1 MALTTIHTYLVY
13 PRDQGEEQAGGT
25 AVPLRGKLFD
35 LLNDVYQKSDG
46 ECDIDIAFNPAASG
60 AQENAIRT
68 LVLTYLNEATLEN
81 GRAIASALKVVTTNR
96 SKVGMLFLMSGQE
109 DGEHKIVVSR
119 FPADNG
125 ILAEE
130 AQHGLNVEFLE
141 RVFMKSQHS
150 YKAVTFRGPT
160 LAAGFWQGRAIDK
173 QSGDLLLQVSDYWIR
188 GFLDADFRTTS
199 AHGTRRLAEAIR
211 NASQSTRDPD
221 VRREIIAA
229 ATLAQNLAG
238 ERTSVDEFARRFGLT
253 DAARNA
259 ITRQLRNPATAGE
272 TFMFAAEEFS
282 RQVAFRT
289 VELSSGAML
298 TAQAADFDTVF
309 NIEELGDGSVRYS
322 TTGTLV
328 GERLRKAS

>member
-13 PRDQGEEQAGGT
+13 PRDKGDGQASGT
-25 AVPLRGKLFD
+25 AVRLEGKLFD
-35 LLNDVYQKSDG
+35 LLNDVYEKSDG
-46 ECDIDIAFNPAASG
+46 ECDIDIAFNPAG
-60 AQENAIRT
+60 GEVQDNAIRT
-68 LVLTYLNEATLEN
+68 LILSYLNETTLEN
-81 GRAIASALKVVTTNR
+81 GRAIASVLKRATTNR
-96 SKVGMLFLMSGQE
+96 SGVGMLFLMSGQE

-150 YKAVTFRGPT
+150 YKAATFRGPT

-173 QSGDLLLQVSDYWIR
+173 QSGDLLLQVSDYWVR

-211 NASQSTRDPD
+211 NAAQSTRDPD

-238 ERTSVDEFARRFGLT
+238 EQTSVDEFTRRFGLT

-259 ITRQLRNPATAGE
+259 ITRQLRNPATANE
-272 TFMFAAEEFS
+272 VFVFAADEFS

-289 VELSSGAML
+289 VELSSGAIL
-298 TAQAADFDTVF
+298 TAHAADFEDVF
-309 NIEELGDGSVRYS
+309 DIEDLGDGSARYS